1 MGLGESLLKIAVAGV
16 LGAAAINATK
26 DAKEY
31 EDRYEKYDSE
41 TLLRRYKTESIISK
55 KMAIA
60 AELRNRGYTDL
71 DR

>member
-1 MGLGESLLKIAVAGV
+1 MGLGESLLKLAFAGV
-16 LGAAAINATK
+16 LGSTAINTVK

-41 TLLRRYKTESIISK
+41 TLLRRYKTERNISK

-60 AELRNRGYTDL
+60 TELKKRGYTDL
-71 DR
+71 ND